1 MDQGNRGEAAL
12 TAGHPEEA
20 IKHYTAA
27 IEASPSAFTYY
38 LKRSI
43 AYQRTSKY
51 TEALADAEIA
61 IILATKRAKREL
73 IGQAQLRRAI
83 ALFYLERYGDAG
95 FALDLA
101 KKADEKEKTVGIWE
115 AKLKTKMLSLS
126 EGDERREVTITE
138 KPDVEVPRAQKGTK
152 TIPTAVEKQVVKNT
166 MMEPEPAQ
174 LQASPSAAQTPAS
187 KIRHDWY
194 QNNDSVIISLMA
206 KGVPKDATTIDIQES
221 SVGTWRCSPYNQD

>member
-1 MDQGNRGEAAL
+1 MDHGNRGEAAL

-27 IEASPSAFTYY
+27 IKASPSAFTYY

-61 IILATKRAKREL
+61 IILAINRAKREL

-95 FALDLA
+95 FALGLA
-101 KKADEKEKTVGIWE
+101 KKADEKEKTLGIWE

-138 KPDVEVPRAQKGTK
+138 KPDVEVPGAQKGTK
-152 TIPTAVEKQVVKNT
+152 TTPAAVEKPVVKNT
-166 MMEPEPAQ
+166 TTEPEPAQ
-174 LQASPSAAQTPAS
+174 PQAFPSAAQTPAS

-206 KGVPKDATTIDIQES
+206 KGVPKDVTTVDIQES
-221 SVGTWRCSPYNQD
+221 SVGTSRSFPYDYD